1 MVDEEKSGMRKK
13 THLDAGIGGGS
24 ESIIELAFERV
35 MVGRGR
41 LRGFVLFVKFVL
53 LR

>member
-1 MVDEEKSGMRKK
+1 VDEEKSGMRKK
-13 THLDAGIGGGS
+13 NHLDAGIGGGS

-35 MVGRGR
+35 MVRRR
-41 LRGFVLFVKFVL
+41 LRGFVFFVEFVL